1 MTAVTQLAEDKGK
14 ELQESLSY
22 WKQKATSAEQV
33 AAEGMQLLKQ
43 QLDTVEH
50 ESIRKLE
57 EMTALKLEL
66 DEWQNAAHDAQG
78 KLQAAKVSESLMLP
92 SYWLLLLKC
101 YALL

>member
-1 MTAVTQLAEDKGK
+1 MTAVTQQAEDKGK

-57 EMTALKLEL
+57 EMTA
-66 DEWQNAAHDAQG
+66 
-78 KLQAAKVSESLMLP
+78 
-92 SYWLLLLKC
+92 
-101 YALL
+101 